1 MPHDLAEP
9 SDLAEPADPV
19 APSDLVEPA
28 GAAAPSEDVLAA
40 LADTAVR
47 ELVGELTVR
56 FARAAPDDHPA
67 GPEPGHGT
75 GPGPGAGAEQ
85 GPAAPALARLRV
97 LAQLARAVDR
107 HAAEEA
113 VTAARLGANYPRLG
127 QAWGI
132 TRQGA
137 RRRWPGLVF
146 TSHPPSRPLMIR
158 SDPMN
163 ALSPRRTY
171 SVLLVED
178 DPADAMLIEEA
189 LSAGGMTRRL
199 SHVGDG
205 IEALEFLRDPER
217 ERPDL
222 IVLDLNM
229 PRMNGREFLGVLQED
244 SDLASIP
251 LVVLTTSAAPDDIAD
266 AYRKHANAYV
276 TKPVNLDEFLE
287 AVQRIDA
294 FFLETSAPL
303 PAPGE

>member
-1 MPHDLAEP
+1 MPIPVTATEPGGREQSAAVPAPPAEAAGPGRAAEP
-9 SDLAEPADPV
+9 TAS
-19 APSDLVEPA
+19 VERA
-28 GAAAPSEDVLAA
+28 MTGLTDA
-40 LADTAVR
+40 AVR
-47 ELVGELTVR
+47 DLVGELAAR
-56 FARAAPDDHPA
+56 FDELAPGDTSWGQHPEPAAAP
-67 GPEPGHGT
+67 
-75 GPGPGAGAEQ
+75 
-85 GPAAPALARLRV
+85 LNRLRV
-97 LAQLARAVDR
+97 LAHLMRAVDR
-107 HAAEEA
+107 CAAQEA
-113 VTAARLGANYPRLG
+113 AAAVRLGANYPRLG

-146 TSHPPSRPLMIR
+146 TSNPPSRPLMIR

-163 ALSPRRTY
+163 ALTPRRTY

-178 DPADAMLIEEA
+178 DPADALLIEDA
-189 LSAGGMTRRL
+189 LSEGGMTRQL

-205 IEALEFLRDPER
+205 IEALEYLRDPEH

-229 PRMNGREFLGVLQED
+229 PRMNGREFLAVLRDDDE
-244 SDLASIP
+244 LGSIP

-266 AYRKHANAYV
+266 AYQKHANAYV
-276 TKPVNLDEFLE
+276 TKPVNLDDFLE

-294 FFLETSAPL
+294 FFLETSATL